1 MPATFMSAPLDAAK
15 IALVPPR
22 QLAISREPAA
32 NASVCLA
39 PDVISGNVTFTPSF
53 SKPLTIVPLF
63 LSTILGIFSG
73 ALTYVTRSSVTGA
86 AAFLAGS
93 LPPQPAPGSPRRSRP
108 RNRPSPSRR
117 NRPHSRKRPHRSPP
131 SPSASR
137 PTSRGAPHRRTPP
150 GSTNRIPSRPIWRR
164 S

>member
-1 MPATFMSAPLDAAK
+1 M
-15 IALVPPR
+15 ALVPPR

-93 LPPQPAPGSPRRSRP
+93 LPPQPVTETANT
-108 RNRPSPSRR
+108 NRERQNSNNFVFIFTRLLLVSFLIYIFLPYLSYAFYC
-117 NRPHSRKRPHRSPP
+117 NINL
-131 SPSASR
+131 
-137 PTSRGAPHRRTPP
+137 PP
-150 GSTNRIPSRPIWRR
+150 GQIHFRTNNATHLPEILSAV
-164 S
+164 